1 MPVVVITGASSG
13 IGRACAE
20 RFLAAGW
27 QVALLA
33 RRVAALEEVA
43 AGQAEALVLPCD
55 VTEAE
60 AVEAAFA
67 AVVARFGRVDVVF
80 GNAGVFPPAAT
91 IDEITPEDWRAAVEV
106 NLTGMF
112 LTARAGFAQMRRQAP
127 QGGRIILNGSIAAHS
142 PRPGSAAYTATK
154 HGVTGLTKTLMLDGR
169 PFGITCGQI
178 DIGNARTALIEKV
191 EQGAPQADGTV
202 RREPLMEL
210 PQVAEAVLHMASQPT
225 GANIPF
231 LTITASD
238 MPWIGRG

>member
-1 MPVVVITGASSG
+1 MPIAVITGASSG
-13 IGRACAE
+13 IGRACGE

-33 RRVAALEEVA
+33 RRAAALEEVA
-43 AGQAEALVLPCD
+43 VGQAEALALPCD
-55 VTEAE
+55 VTDAA
-60 AVEAAFA
+60 AVAAAFKA
-67 AVVARFGRVDVVF
+67 TVARFGRVDVVF
-80 GNAGVFPPAAT
+80 ANAGVFPPAAT

-112 LTARAGFAQMRRQAP
+112 LTARAAFAQMRRQEP

-154 HGVTGLTKTLMLDGR
+154 HAVTGLTKTLMLDGR

-191 EQGAPQADGTV
+191 EHGALQADGTG
-202 RREPLMEL
+202 RTEPLMEL
-210 PQVAEAVLHMASQPT
+210 PQVAEAVLHMASQPKGT
-225 GANIPF
+225 NIPF

>member
-1 MPVVVITGASSG
+1 MPVAVITGASSG

-43 AGQAEALVLPCD
+43 AGQAEALALPCD
-55 VTEAE
+55 VTDA
-60 AVEAAFA
+60 A
-67 AVVARFGRVDVVF
+67 AVAGAFEATVARFGRVDVVF
-80 GNAGVFPPAAT
+80 ANAGVFPPAAT
-91 IDEITPEDWRAAVEV
+91 IDEISPEDWRAAVEV

-112 LTARAGFAQMRRQAP
+112 LTARAGFAQMRRQVP

-154 HGVTGLTKTLMLDGR
+154 HAVTGLTKTLMLDGR

-178 DIGNARTALIEKV
+178 DIGNARTSLIERV
-191 EQGAPQADGTV
+191 EHGAAQADGSM
-202 RREPLMEL
+202 RPEPVMEL
-210 PQVAEAVLHMASQPT
+210 PEVADAVLHMASLPK
-225 GANIPF
+225 GANMPF
-231 LTITASD
+231 LTIMASD